1 VIRLTENSVSKS
13 NKQAPKRIAII
24 PARGGS
30 KRIPGKNLAKISGVP
45 IIDYPIRTAIDS
57 HLFDSVLVS
66 SDDSAIL
73 DHVSAMSG
81 VSTNRRPKA
90 LSDDFSTV
98 YSVLR
103 YEVERLRENGQEF
116 DEVWLLSATAC
127 LLEVTDLLKMSE
139 FLDQDLIIES
149 LLGVSEYQVPIQ
161 WAMSLKQDG
170 KLTSIDFKSF
180 LNRSQD
186 LVKYYHDAGCIAA
199 FRNQVFQKHLEG
211 VPEGE
216 FYAFVLDPNKG
227 LDIDHPS
234 DLILAEALLSTREI
248 PSL

>member
-1 VIRLTENSVSKS
+1 MNKLTEVTVSKS
-13 NKQAPKRIAII
+13 NKGPQKRIAII

-30 KRIPGKNLAKISGVP
+30 KRIPGKNLARISGVP

-73 DHVSAMSG
+73 DHVSVMSG

-139 FLDQDLIIES
+139 FLDQDLSIES

-170 KLTSIDFKSF
+170 KLASIDFKSF

-216 FYAFVLDPNKG
+216 FHAFVLDPNKG
-227 LDIDHPS
+227 LDIDHPA